1 MIESEKKEII
11 KTKIEPKIS
20 IIKSELDKVLDSKT
34 REEGERLHKELSV
47 LSIEDLLRPF
57 TI

>member
-1 MIESEKKEII
+1 MMESEKKEII
-11 KTKIEPKIS
+11 KTKIEPKID
-20 IIKSELDKVLDSKT
+20 IIKNELAKVLDSDT
-34 REEGERLHKELSV
+34 REEGEKLHRELSV